1 MKHFHIAEGRGGRKA
16 GNGREERKEGKGKEE
31 VREQGRKTAN
41 VAVLDRN
48 WILFWRV
55 FRVHHQV

>member
-31 VREQGRKTAN
+31 VREEREENCKCGSPE
-41 VAVLDRN
+41 
-48 WILFWRV
+48 
-55 FRVHHQV
+55 